1 MPEDGAMRVVLVANT
16 KSGRGLAERTAERF
30 AGALASAGHEVV
42 RLGTDESNGRLQR
55 ELVGA
60 GAVLLAGG
68 DGTVFHAAD
77 AAIAGAVPVYHIPCG
92 NENLFA
98 REFGMD
104 RNPETLLR
112 ALRSPRVW
120 RVDVGRVQRIDP
132 DSVNGEGRFL
142 LMCGVGPDA
151 RVIKRLS
158 ATRTRAIGHLAYL
171 EPVLREAVWPRIPR
185 VWVDVD
191 GQRLVD
197 GERGMLLVAN
207 SRQYA
212 LRIDPA
218 HWASMTD
225 GKLDVVFL
233 PCGGTVG
240 ALLWMGKLRIRL
252 GSRSSLRYRQ
262 GAVIN
267 VRSDE
272 PDPCQLDGDAP
283 RWPDSASPLSLR
295 LTIEPGVLRVLV
307 P

>member
-1 MPEDGAMRVVLVANT
+1 MAEDGAMRVVLVANT

-30 AGALASAGHEVV
+30 AGALAAAGHDVV
-42 RLGTDESNGRLQR
+42 RLGTEEPNGRLQR
-55 ELVGA
+55 EIA
-60 GAVLLAGG
+60 SAEAMLLAGG

-104 RNPETLLR
+104 RDPETLLR

-120 RVDVGRVQRIDP
+120 QVDVGRAQRVDAGG
-132 DSVNGEGRFL
+132 VNGEGRFL

-151 RVIKRLS
+151 RVIKRLA

-185 VWVDVD
+185 VWVEVD

-218 HWASMTD
+218 HRASMTD

-233 PCGGTVG
+233 PCRGTAG
-240 ALLWMGKLRIRL
+240 ALLWMGRLRLRL
-252 GSRSSLRYRQ
+252 GSWSSLNYRQ

-272 PDPCQLDGDAP
+272 ADPCQLDGDAP
-283 RWPDSASPLSLR
+283 RWSESASPLSLR
-295 LTIEPGVLRVLV
+295 LTIEPGVLKVLV